1 VNAVYGKF
9 IENQRNQSDIKY
21 VQNRPEALSLLNSPY
36 TKGYS
41 IISEKLIIFE
51 QQKKKITLNRPI
63 QIGVTILEFAKLTMF
78 TYYHNVLK
86 QTFGDR
92 VKLLYTDTDSFVIEL
107 RTRDL
112 HADLKAISHTLD
124 TSNFPE
130 KNHYLSE
137 LFTNDNNS
145 ELFYFKS
152 EVGADEIVA
161 FVALRAKVYSLISIT
176 EKDGKK
182 IIEILSKLKGV
193 NKNAVDAIG
202 MYFI

>member
-1 VNAVYGKF
+1 
-9 IENQRNQSDIKY
+9 
-21 VQNRPEALSLLNSPY
+21 
-36 TKGYS
+36 
-41 IISEKLIIFE
+41 
-51 QQKKKITLNRPI
+51 
-63 QIGVTILEFAKLTMF
+63 
-78 TYYHNVLK
+78 
-86 QTFGDR
+86 
-92 VKLLYTDTDSFVIEL
+92 VIEL

-130 KNHYLSE
+130 ENHYLSE

-202 MYFI
+202 MFFI

>member
-1 VNAVYGKF
+1 MNAVYGKF
-9 IENQRNQSDIKY
+9 IENKRNQSDIKY
-21 VQNRPEALSLLNSPY
+21 VQNGPEALSLLNSPY

-41 IISEKLIIFE
+41 IVNEKLIIFE
-51 QQKKKITLNRPI
+51 QQKKKITLTRPI
-63 QIGVTILEFAKLTMF
+63 QIGVTILEFAQLTMF

-92 VKLLYTDTDSFVIEL
+92 VKLLYTDTDSFVVEL

-112 HADLKAISHTLD
+112 HTDLKAISHTLD

-130 KNHYLSE
+130 ENHYLSE

-161 FVALRAKVYSLISIT
+161 FVALRAKVYSIISKT

>member
-1 VNAVYGKF
+1 MNAVYGKF

-21 VQNRPEALSLLNSPY
+21 VQNGPEALSLLNSPY

-41 IISEKLIIFE
+41 IVSEKLIIFE
-51 QQKKKITLNRPI
+51 QQKKKITLTRPI
-63 QIGVTILEFAKLTMF
+63 QIGVTILEFATLTMF

-92 VKLLYTDTDSFVIEL
+92 VKLLYTDTDSFVVEL

-130 KNHYLSE
+130 KKSLS
-137 LFTNDNNS
+137 
-145 ELFYFKS
+145 
-152 EVGADEIVA
+152 I
-161 FVALRAKVYSLISIT
+161 R
-176 EKDGKK
+176 
-182 IIEILSKLKGV
+182 IIHK
-193 NKNAVDAIG
+193 
-202 MYFI
+202 